1 MHAYWGGLSWQRT
14 EELRDRYWVQEQT
27 GILDYGRSAVT
38 SVFLCCIC
46 VHSTV
51 VLPVSYLSMNV
62 LKHRDS
68 AFPDVIKIK
77 N

>member
-14 EELRDRYWVQEQT
+14 EELRDRYWIQEQT
-27 GILDYGRSAVT
+27 GTLDYGRSAVT

-51 VLPVSYLSMNV
+51 VLPVSIEIPLYECSETQRLS
-62 LKHRDS
+62 
-68 AFPDVIKIK
+68 FPRCY
-77 N
+77 